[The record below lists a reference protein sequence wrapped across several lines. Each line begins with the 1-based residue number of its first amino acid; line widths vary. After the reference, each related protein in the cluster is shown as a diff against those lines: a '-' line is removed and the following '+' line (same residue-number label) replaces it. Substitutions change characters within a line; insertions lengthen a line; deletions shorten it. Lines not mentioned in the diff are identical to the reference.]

1 VAGGGVAGWRGAWP
15 MGGAEGGS
23 CSMEGKKPSMSTE
36 RKKSS
41 LEGTDVTEEG

>member
-1 VAGGGVAGWRGAWP
+1 VAGGGVARGHRWP

-41 LEGTDVTEEG
+41 LEGTDVAEGG